1 MKLLTVEGVKF
12 SSLIVLKYSEMDG
25 VDLYLITPTLAPSG
39 FAETSSPLTI
49 LFKKSSTALQS
60 SAPSARVW
68 SRMIPTSKGLLPSSK
83 KEKSELASNY
93 KKLSFKT
100 LNWEEN
106 NEDTWRP
113 MIQAYLAVRQYS

>member
-25 VDLYLITPTLAPSG
+25 VDVYRIIPTLAPSG
-39 FAETSSPLTI
+39 FAETSSPLII

-60 SAPSARVW
+60 SAPSASVW
-68 SRMIPTSKGLLPSSK
+68 SRMIPISNGLLPSSK
-83 KEKSELASNY
+83 KEKNELESNY
-93 KKLSFKT
+93 MELSFAT

-106 NEDTWRP
+106 NDD
-113 MIQAYLAVRQYS
+113 A